1 MLKHAKRETHM
12 KHEKREKSYD
22 KKTYFC
28 NIYSLDFIRLVF
40 KEKYLQKNVPQSV
53 WKHPLVHYFQYIAM
67 TFRHVFNIF
76 VQNKFISR
84 NFTHNLF

>member
-28 NIYSLDFIRLVF
+28 NIYSLD
-40 KEKYLQKNVPQSV
+40 
-53 WKHPLVHYFQYIAM
+53 
-67 TFRHVFNIF
+67 
-76 VQNKFISR
+76 
-84 NFTHNLF
+84 

>member
-1 MLKHAKRETHM
+1 MRNVKHVKHEKEIRKTCYVLHETHATPETHM

-53 WKHPLVHYFQYIAM
+53 
-67 TFRHVFNIF
+67 
-76 VQNKFISR
+76 
-84 NFTHNLF
+84 